1 MMSKYSNKER
11 KGLPGGPNEQFSYV
25 TGFFMQSNP
34 FRSMIQYQ
42 DGSEV
47 NPPYNYIDRDFGKRF
62 GKDSSVLGYDNNTG
76 VFIGERL
83 PEAQIVAPTSLLGQI
98 KSDYAKLHPLPEGV
112 KWGANT
118 LEGDP
123 RLAQEWLSNRNA
135 YIYERMRYIPQ
146 QDLSTTLIDKN
157 AVEDY
162 MNKAYEREIE
172 MLSTPEGL
180 YRLAL
185 SIKDEGPWFRD
196 KDSKIKER
204 PPINDRQGIV
214 TFSDPAEESYYLEK
228 AKKRLDHLKRVGL
241 KTESEDIMEKR
252 VKKGALGYYDPTF
265 NNIVLRNNYPSAEV
279 FAHEMSHAIGKTKE
293 KWQDRYLRDNIEF
306 ANFYANYMLKNAD
319 ELTAYLRGARAK
331 LQQDGYIEHPYEYIT
346 ANQLKE
352 AYDDIFSKEEQLFK
366 EKVEITITDDLLKR
380 YQSRLESFIVTKN
393 WELENRIEAFK
404 TLKNPTK
411 EQIEQHN
418 NEIKNIQNLIEELK
432 NIKNDKIKLKDFVKD
447 DLAKPKSYET
457 YRFFKAMKPTEEN
470 FKHLEKVINSLADNS
485 GSNTY
490 DDFAK
495 FGKELKPKRRL
506 KKAQQEAEFKKEMYK
521 KSVDGFDFFRS
532 LKNNEKNWE
541 TLERA
546 LQDLASN
553 NEQDDG
559 TRMAQKGTET
569 KKHLKRAQR
578 GIPFEDVYFTGDNDP
593 FEKRNPREVLNKLNL
608 NSLHPG
614 RETYTDANIEA
625 QRQEALD
632 WINSPGFLKVAGKS
646 YSNPELEQRKR
657 AAKVKNTPYEL
668 VDKIG
673 NKRGFVNGLY
683 DWDEQKILLENSG
696 YKGIPL
702 EEFNHSSVYDGE
714 KIRLSTRELNGINR
728 SIKDGV
734 SDYYKDPAEV
744 QNRVMLLRKV
754 LKDNN
759 VYDYNK
765 DTFNTIHLKK
775 LKEEINKHPEK
786 FKYGQIKDLLKSVK
800 TDADLIWLMNNLT
813 SIEEDDGTRMA
824 QEGMETKKYLQ
835 TAQRGGIMY
844 DEEGMPM
851 FDGNNSTAKKTVPP
865 RKGVRK
871 NPDGS
876 HSTHLMAA
884 ETFDGKNW
892 VVFPTLFQNP
902 DGSWI
907 DMSNEPREKAYKE
920 AEMRGEV
927 IDFGTDKDSA
937 LNFGKGSWKK
947 EKPRSDNKGGIS
959 LEKEYTSTEGYKRNS
974 PDRFNPY
981 NIIPSGNITME
992 GVDFPILGIDNYGNE
1007 QVMTPGGNYTFP
1019 GDTVLEFPIA
1029 QRGAE
1034 TGSYDYSKNLD
1045 FETMQ
1050 QYIKDVGMPQAW
1062 PQFNNAEK
1070 ALYRQVMRQFNFKG
1084 QPVDVYN
1091 PNGVNAEYY
1100 TDADGERLIQSAP
1113 IPSGSIEYEDGVATP
1128 IDTGVYIKEW
1138 NDSNES
1144 RPKNKGMA
1152 ADWDKRR
1159 DEYVVSRI
1167 LEDNPTLLERDVE
1180 AMNKLSM
1187 NAQKFLSADPRFQQ
1201 SYWQDMKDGLY
1212 AYGASVHGMNN
1223 PLLQRIPQILDD
1235 PNKTNYEKQQLVS
1248 QYLNSPKLSALGE
1261 VATGAFAPYEFG
1273 TKLAQGLYKPDYS
1286 LDDALAG
1293 KRTQTEDYEQ
1303 GLYDIGLG
1311 LATMG
1316 AGPLVRNLSKQGIKK
1331 VSKSTF
1337 KPSISVDDWKK
1348 WNPEI
1353 PKNKKLLNEYKEIEK
1368 AAKADGT
1375 WMKNADGSDFK
1386 GTPEQ
1391 FVQINSENFKKAFG
1405 TQKGVDYD
1413 VMYRGINSS
1422 PGNIDNIVRE
1432 NSDFKSFFAS
1442 PNMNVADF
1450 YTSTRKPV
1458 MSNYNNKR
1466 NVLDELVFK
1475 KGNDDLRIYGNNQTW
1490 RNIPNIDITQEIN
1503 KLKQEFD
1510 RGLRKAQM
1518 MHNSKRKQILE
1529 KEGKDIGDLNLSNK
1543 PELQLIKTEIDRLK
1557 NLDMSKYSSKKQLDE
1572 VFTKAE
1578 PRIYNRSKMSTDD
1591 LASYADKMDTGNI
1604 IIDAIDDGSFGT
1616 VGIIRHK
1623 PGRYAKTLRGNNG
1636 MFDMNNPSKYKALV
1650 PAAIG
1655 AGALQMF
1662 NDSYEEQSN
1671 KPPSERIGLPTYQQR
1686 GETPK
1691 YDFNELA
1698 ERLNASYDPQYGW
1711 DYSVL
1716 TKDELKFYTDYYNKN
1731 IRKVDGE
1738 SATGNTS
1745 RIDITQSEPE
1755 TDLLY
1760 NTNQIQN
1767 LPLVTVTATR
1777 LKAAKHAADYEK
1789 KNPKPKRKQTL
1800 ESTNWRKAM
1809 GLKDYDLIEWEKDRN
1824 RYVAQKV
1831 AEDTGITKRDVEA
1844 MNQITPLEEEYLLT
1858 QNKYQPGL
1866 WQDFTEGL
1874 ETIGTGLSSLSN
1886 PYLAAQPFSQRRATQ
1901 IMNSDNL
1908 TEREKK
1914 SKAAGYLSHPG
1925 ISTFGDAMG
1934 VLSPLDVG
1942 VKALQAPFVDEYTMR
1957 DAFMG
1962 RQNDVNPIVGMLMS
1976 TVTGAASAK
1985 LAGKMARGIS
1995 KSINASPS
2003 IKEVANFKPS
2013 LISQSDAVKAR
2024 AERMLSQQNKW
2035 REQNNIELQNQFEN
2049 AANNHVSDMTA
2060 QDFNIAYNKNAS
2072 PANLGMQL
2080 DGKTFVY
2087 KDAPL
2092 TEANKARV
2100 AAHETGHF
2108 YRNAQDEADEWAN
2121 LFDFSGLNHRTK
2133 TYLRGKGLTGRGK
2146 IKADEIRERAAQ
2158 LKDYI
2163 AQKNNIPLNEDFI
2176 ITQAQLD
2183 DAIKNYVKD
2192 TGLDNQMTPFL
2203 NSIKDKEGLLKM
2215 MNKSAL
2221 TVPPAIIGT
2230 GIYLQSQQDDGY
2242 QKGGSIDIF
2251 RGSTYDQPIGTSKR
2265 MLKRR
2270 GGSINSSIEEFQ
2282 KYQKKGEVKP
2292 PSYEQYRDMRFW
2304 WESLTVPQREMI
2316 HMKMMYPEER
2326 GILSE
2331 GDKLYKDRYNAEY
2344 SIPVADI
2351 KETSNPRIFAQNESI
2366 IENEGA
2372 KNQNYAILDK
2382 KTNTIAYYDSNNRLI
2397 STEPVITG
2405 TDNKDRDYSISM
2417 RDWYEDDANK
2427 GKTHDDY
2434 FKFLEETEGK
2444 ITPSG
2449 HFTIAQHRT
2458 DVNKNPGS
2466 VQSKLWNVATDAM
2479 RGRPL
2484 GTRNRDIVASRTRDY
2499 GDGNMFTLKSDA
2511 GLYSSKAI
2519 HSTGN
2524 EKRINAFNANGS
2536 PETRDMSNG
2545 CINVNGK
2552 TICFD
2557 TLEKGSSV
2565 YILPE
2570 ESNDLVK
2577 RGSKVPYAPRY
2588 YDSKQ
2593 RINNSLKNR
2602 GLEFD
2607 EDLLNFLSAVHG
2619 KESKHGTDVRIPY
2632 EDMFPSIF
2640 HSDGEFQINRK
2651 SFKKYLPKNYT
2662 GTFDDQVEAVY
2673 NFYNAHKDKY
2683 TPSQMYSI
2691 YNSGRVKKHLKTLP
2705 LFNKIHENATN
2716 TYQRGGEVKS
2726 FKPKQP
2732 FIGTTYTLPYD
2743 IF

>member
-1 MMSKYSNKER
+1 MSKYSNKER
-11 KGLPGGPNEQFSYV
+11 KGLPGGPNEMFSY
-25 TGFFMQSNP
+25 T
-34 FRSMIQYQ
+34 
-42 DGSEV
+42 
-47 NPPYNYIDRDFGKRF
+47 
-62 GKDSSVLGYDNNTG
+62 TG
-76 VFIGERL
+76 VFSQTPSWFSNG
-83 PEAQIVAPTSLLGQI
+83 PSMFAQT
-98 KSDYAKLHPLPEGV
+98 
-112 KWGANT
+112 
-118 LEGDP
+118 
-123 RLAQEWLSNRNA
+123 
-135 YIYERMRYIPQ
+135 
-146 QDLSTTLIDKN
+146 
-157 AVEDY
+157 
-162 MNKAYEREIE
+162 
-172 MLSTPEGL
+172 
-180 YRLAL
+180 
-185 SIKDEGPWFRD
+185 
-196 KDSKIKER
+196 
-204 PPINDRQGIV
+204 
-214 TFSDPAEESYYLEK
+214 
-228 AKKRLDHLKRVGL
+228 
-241 KTESEDIMEKR
+241 
-252 VKKGALGYYDPTF
+252 
-265 NNIVLRNNYPSAEV
+265 
-279 FAHEMSHAIGKTKE
+279 
-293 KWQDRYLRDNIEF
+293 
-306 ANFYANYMLKNAD
+306 
-319 ELTAYLRGARAK
+319 
-331 LQQDGYIEHPYEYIT
+331 
-346 ANQLKE
+346 
-352 AYDDIFSKEEQLFK
+352 
-366 EKVEITITDDLLKR
+366 
-380 YQSRLESFIVTKN
+380 
-393 WELENRIEAFK
+393 
-404 TLKNPTK
+404 
-411 EQIEQHN
+411 
-418 NEIKNIQNLIEELK
+418 
-432 NIKNDKIKLKDFVKD
+432 
-447 DLAKPKSYET
+447 
-457 YRFFKAMKPTEEN
+457 
-470 FKHLEKVINSLADNS
+470 
-485 GSNTY
+485 
-490 DDFAK
+490 
-495 FGKELKPKRRL
+495 
-506 KKAQQEAEFKKEMYK
+506 
-521 KSVDGFDFFRS
+521 
-532 LKNNEKNWE
+532 
-541 TLERA
+541 
-546 LQDLASN
+546 
-553 NEQDDG
+553 
-559 TRMAQKGTET
+559 GTET
-569 KKHLKRAQR
+569 KKYLPKAQQ

-657 AAKVKNTPYEL
+657 AATVKNTPYEL

-714 KIRLSTRELNGINR
+714 KIRLSARELNGINR

-824 QEGMETKKYLQ
+824 QKGIETKKYLKRS
-835 TAQRGGIMY
+835 QRGGIMY

-851 FDGNNSTAKKTVPP
+851 YDGNNSISKKTVPP

-907 DMSNEPREKAYKE
+907 DMSNEPREKAFQE
-920 AEMRGEV
+920 AEIRGEV
-927 IDFGTDKDSA
+927 INFGTDKDSA

-992 GVDFPILGIDNYGNE
+992 DVDFPILGIDNYGNQ
-1007 QVMTPGGNYTFP
+1007 QVMTPGDNYSFP

-1029 QRGAE
+1029 QRGTE

-1062 PQFNNAEK
+1062 PQLNNAEK

-1113 IPSGSIEYEDGVATP
+1113 IPSGPIEYEDGIATP
-1128 IDTGVYIKEW
+1128 LDVGVYIKEW

-1167 LEDNPTLLERDVE
+1167 LKDNPTLLERDVK
-1180 AMNKLSM
+1180 AMNKLSK
-1187 NAQKFLSADPRFQQ
+1187 NAQKFLATDPRFQQ
-1201 SYWQDMKDGLY
+1201 SYWQDIKDGLY
-1212 AYGASVHGMNN
+1212 AFGASAYGMNN

-1235 PNKTNYEKQQLVS
+1235 PNKTNYEKQQLVT
-1248 QYLNSPKLSALGE
+1248 QYLNSPKLSAIGE
-1261 VATGAFAPYEFG
+1261 IATGAFAPYEFG
-1273 TKLAQGLYKPDYS
+1273 TKLAQGLYRPDYS
-1286 LDDALAG
+1286 VDDALAG

-1311 LATMG
+1311 LATLG
-1316 AGPLVRNLSKQGIKK
+1316 TGPIAKAGVKKAIKK
-1331 VSKSTF
+1331 LKNTDNFSSSVLKNNINESRFDHNVLINKDLRWFRKEDGSNIPFNEKTGKSLQQEYIEDIKAYYDSPEFNRIMKEEYPDIDVEKYKQATLENLEKEITFNIEKQSPRSMGIYYPKDSNDLVYVSRPSFRQRVNHANLKKDIPEGEGQAYLRNMLATDHELSHQRTNSKELLPDYLTKNYLWENV
-1337 KPSISVDDWKK
+1337 KPSIKNSPTSEGSGAVKAYSYYSRPSEFEVRLRQLKKDLKREGIVDYFQKPIEEHHIQSLLDKDNVNISGDTKDLLERWDIKFLA
-1348 WNPEI
+1348 EQA
-1353 PKNKKLLNEYKEIEK
+1353 KKLPQL
-1368 AAKADGT
+1368 AL
-1375 WMKNADGSDFK
+1375 
-1386 GTPEQ
+1386 P
-1391 FVQINSENFKKAFG
+1391 
-1405 TQKGVDYD
+1405 
-1413 VMYRGINSS
+1413 
-1422 PGNIDNIVRE
+1422 
-1432 NSDFKSFFAS
+1432 
-1442 PNMNVADF
+1442 
-1450 YTSTRKPV
+1450 
-1458 MSNYNNKR
+1458 
-1466 NVLDELVFK
+1466 
-1475 KGNDDLRIYGNNQTW
+1475 
-1490 RNIPNIDITQEIN
+1490 IT
-1503 KLKQEFD
+1503 
-1510 RGLRKAQM
+1510 
-1518 MHNSKRKQILE
+1518 
-1529 KEGKDIGDLNLSNK
+1529 
-1543 PELQLIKTEIDRLK
+1543 
-1557 NLDMSKYSSKKQLDE
+1557 
-1572 VFTKAE
+1572 
-1578 PRIYNRSKMSTDD
+1578 
-1591 LASYADKMDTGNI
+1591 
-1604 IIDAIDDGSFGT
+1604 
-1616 VGIIRHK
+1616 
-1623 PGRYAKTLRGNNG
+1623 
-1636 MFDMNNPSKYKALV
+1636 
-1650 PAAIG
+1650 G

-1671 KPPSERIGLPTYQQR
+1671 RPPSERIGLPTYQQR

-1738 SATGNTS
+1738 SATGNSS

-1777 LKAAKHAADYEK
+1777 MKAAKHADDYEK
-1789 KNPKPKRKQTL
+1789 KNPRPKRKQTL

-1824 RYVAQKV
+1824 RYVANQV
-1831 AEDTGITKRDVEA
+1831 AEDTGITERDVEA

-1866 WQDFTEGL
+1866 YQDFTEGL

-1908 TEREKK
+1908 TEREKQ
-1914 SKAAGYLSHPG
+1914 SKAAGYLSNPG
-1925 ISTFGDAMG
+1925 ISAFGDAIG

-1942 VKALQAPFVDEYTMR
+1942 VKALQAPFVDDYTLG
-1957 DAFMG
+1957 DALSG
-1962 RQNDVNPIVGMLMS
+1962 TRNNVNPAVDMLMG
-1976 TVTGAASAK
+1976 TVTGAAGAK
-1985 LAGKMARGIS
+1985 LAGKMARNIS
-1995 KSINASPS
+1995 KSINSSPL
-2003 IKEVANFKPS
+2003 IKEVDNFKPD

-2072 PANLGMQL
+2072 PSNLGMQL

-2108 YRNAQDEADEWAN
+2108 YRNAQNEADEWAN

-2242 QKGGSIDIF
+2242 QEGGSVDTF
-2251 RGSTYDQPIGTSKR
+2251 RGSIYDQPIGTSRR
-2265 MLKRR
+2265 MLKQR
-2270 GGSINSSIEEFQ
+2270 GGSINSSIDEFQ

-2344 SIPVADI
+2344 SIPVAEI

-2552 TICFD
+2552 TVCFD

-2577 RGSKVPYAPRY
+2577 RGSKVPYATRY

-2602 GLEFD
+2602 SLEFD

-2619 KESKHGTDVRIPY
+2619 KESKHGTDAFLPY
-2632 EDMFPSIF
+2632 EDMLPSIF

-2691 YNSGRVKKHLKTLP
+2691 YNSGRVNKHLKTLP

-2716 TYQRGGEVKS
+2716 TYQRGGEVNS
-2726 FKPKQP
+2726 FKYQQP
-2732 FIGTTYTLPYD
+2732 FTGATYTLPYD